1 MLRESMLGAARAV
14 SGEEFDLF
22 GWTCGRAAVLSLHV
36 IEGDLLGALTRS
48 EESWEVVL
56 VFEGRSAG

>member
-1 MLRESMLGAARAV
+1 MLGAARAV

-22 GWTCGRAAVLSLHV
+22 GWPCGGAAVLCLHV

-56 VFEGRSAG
+56 IFKGRSTG